1 MFGASC
7 ADRYPEAISAWRAAM
22 DQRPRLAAFLASERC
37 EPVLYP
43 ELLAK

>member
-7 ADRYPEAISAWRAAM
+7 AASYPEAISAWRTVM